1 MTYGRSRSSTRRTI
15 DRQRCG
21 ETYGGKLHPGP
32 LLFASLVLMLSHV
45 GGINVSRL
53 RYRQKVSTSHLQAES
68 YRQLRRSVEK
78 YDHVEV
84 LETFETVCISGFLIK
99 TTDNTDRQ

>member
-15 DRQRCG
+15 DRQCGG

-32 LLFASLVLMLSHV
+32 LFFAILALMLSHV
-45 GGINVSRL
+45 GGTNV
-53 RYRQKVSTSHLQAES
+53 TSIEVPPESLNEPFATES

-84 LETFETVCISGFLIK
+84 LETFETVCILGFLIK
-99 TTDNTDRQ
+99 ITDNIRRQ